1 MLECCRR
8 SNKVAIPARAVRMA
22 AVIAAVPCGWAL
34 GVVAAQLVCGPEV
47 GALPAATIPFG
58 IAAAL
63 WFALWPRPGAW
74 TRLVVLVI
82 GAGLFVLLD

>member
-1 MLECCRR
+1 
-8 SNKVAIPARAVRMA
+8 VGIPAGAARTA

-34 GVVAAQLVCGPEV
+34 GVIAAQLICGPDV

-63 WFALWPRPGAW
+63 WFALWPRLGAW
-74 TRLVVLVI
+74 MRLVVLVI
-82 GAGLFVLLD
+82 GAGLFLLLD